1 MDLSE
6 VIIRIVYLGV
16 LYITITML
24 FASFTPLSG
33 NALVATSFFGAVLVL
48 YASFP
53 FVHDFLSNNEIIVAL
68 KNPNEEKEAEN
79 KKKENEKQP
88 KHSEKSLYNETNI
101 RNRKNETNDTNI
113 HHTHAYLENVT
124 SA

>member
-6 VIIRIVYLGV
+6 VIMRIVYLVV
-16 LYITITML
+16 LYVIITML
-24 FASFTPLSG
+24 FASFTPLGG

-53 FVHDFLSNNEIIVAL
+53 MVNDFLSNSEIILAL
-68 KNPNEEKEAEN
+68 KKTDEE
-79 KKKENEKQP
+79 KENEKPP

-101 RNRKNETNDTNI
+101 RNSKNETNDTNI
-113 HHTHAYLENVT
+113 NHKHAYLENVT